1 MISKLITKIF
11 GTSSDRETKQ
21 LLPLVAQINEH
32 YDALSEA
39 TQESLIA
46 KTEAFKSRISEETS
60 ELESRLESEGK
71 DHKAIKE
78 AVYDLEQE
86 ILSELLPEAFAVV
99 KRGATLL
106 MDQKIQVTGQELTWD
121 MIPYDVQLMGAIV
134 LHQGKISE
142 MKTGEGK
149 TLVATMPI
157 YLNALVGKG
166 VHIITVN
173 DYLAERD
180 SQWMGALLKYVG
192 LTVGVILNQM
202 EPSTRQEMYNC
213 DVTYGINSEFG
224 FDYLRDN
231 MSITKQDQVQRG
243 HYYSIVDE
251 VDSVLIDE
259 ARTPLIISGTV
270 DSPIAQRFTDLRPL
284 VDSLMR
290 RQNSLVNTILAD
302 AEEKLK
308 DPELEYEAGE
318 LILQARRG
326 SPKHRRLQKL
336 YQEQGIKKLEQRVE
350 NDYMR
355 DKRMPELDE
364 DLYFVIEEKQ
374 NTVDLTEK
382 GREALSPNDPE
393 RFVIPDLPTLLNE
406 LESDEEISIEER
418 NEKKEA
424 LYSLHGERSDTIH
437 NLSQLLKA
445 YSLFEK
451 DVDYVVQEGKVM
463 IVDEFTGRIMHGRR
477 YSDGLHQALEAK
489 EKVRIEKESQTL
501 ATITLQNY
509 FRLYKKL
516 AGMTGT
522 AVTEAEEFFNIYK
535 LGVVEVPTHRAVV
548 RADENDQIY
557 KTRREKFNAVIE
569 EIIASH
575 KSGQPVLVGT
585 ITVEVSET
593 LSRMLKRLKIPHN
606 VLNAK
611 QHGREAEVVARAGQA
626 HAVTIATNM
635 AGRGTDIKLG
645 PEVKELGGLKI
656 LGTERHESRR
666 IDLQLRGR
674 SGRQGDPGASRF
686 YLSLEDDL
694 MRLFSSDR
702 VATVMDRLGLQDGEV
717 IEAGMVTKAV
727 ERAQKKVEARNYSIR
742 KHLLEYDNVMNQQRE
757 VIYDRRQA
765 ALDGLDLKEEYSE
778 VIDNY
783 VDTVVEKYTELE
795 NHVEL
800 WDWNGLLADL
810 GATAMVQ
817 LPEEP
822 ATDLDSDKL
831 REMIHKAI
839 WDLYEKKLEI
849 TGNVENFKRLQQ
861 FVYLRVVDEKWR
873 EHLYEMDQMK
883 EGINL
888 RAVGQKDPLIE
899 YKKEGYALFVKMLD
913 LIDREVLKLFFHARI
928 VDERENK
935 MRRARNLSSNH
946 ADTSN
951 MGFLN
956 ALPQTGEQN
965 AQGGQG
971 QGAARP
977 QPPQKQK
984 PIVAEEKIG
993 RNDPCPCGSG
1003 LKYKKCHGK

>member
-1 MISKLITKIF
+1 MKSNIITKIF
-11 GTSSDRETKQ
+11 GTSSQRETK
-21 LLPLVAQINEH
+21 LLEPFVLKINDE
-32 YDALSEA
+32 YDKLSE
-39 TQESLIA
+39 TSQEDLIA
-46 KTEAFKSRISEETS
+46 MTEAWKNSIKADVSKHQQQLEE
-60 ELESRLESEGK
+60 ENL
-71 DHKAIKE
+71 DHKAILDS
-78 AVYDLEQE
+78 VYAYEQELLEQ
-86 ILSELLPEAFAVV
+86 LLPEAFAAV
-99 KRGATLL
+99 KRAAALL
-106 MDQKIQVTGQELTWD
+106 MGQTIKITGVDMLWE
-121 MIPYDVQLMGAIV
+121 MIPYDVQLMGAVV

-166 VHIITVN
+166 VHVITVN

-180 SQWMGALLKYVG
+180 SQWMGALLKFMG
-192 LTVGVILNQM
+192 LSVGVILNQM
-202 EPSTRQEMYNC
+202 EPATRQEMYNC

-231 MSITKQDQVQRG
+231 MSISKQDQVQRG
-243 HYYSIVDE
+243 YYYAIVDE

-270 DSPIAQRFTDLRPL
+270 DSPIAQRYTDLRPL
-284 VDSLMR
+284 VDNLMR
-290 RQNSLVNTILAD
+290 KQTQLVNTLMSE
-302 AEEKLK
+302 AEKKLE
-308 DPELEYEAGE
+308 DPKTEYEAGE

-336 YQEQGIKKLEQRVE
+336 YQEQGIKKLEQRIE
-350 NDYMR
+350 NDYLR
-355 DKRMPELDE
+355 DKRMPEIDE
-364 DLYFVIEEKQ
+364 ELFFVIEERQ
-374 NTVDLTEK
+374 NSVDLTEK
-382 GREALSPNDPE
+382 GRDVLSPNDPD
-393 RFVIPDLPTLLNE
+393 RFIIPDLPTLLNDIESNSE
-406 LESDEEISIEER
+406 LSTQEM
-418 NEKKEA
+418 NEQKEK
-424 LYSLHGERSDTIH
+424 LYALHGERSDTIH

-451 DVDYVVQEGKVM
+451 DVDYVVQDGKVM

-489 EKVRIEKESQTL
+489 ERVQIEKESQTL

-522 AVTEAEEFFNIYK
+522 AITEAEEFFSIYK
-535 LGVVEVPTHRAVV
+535 LGVIEVPTHQPII
-548 RADENDQIY
+548 RADQNDQIY

-585 ITVEVSET
+585 ITVEISET

-611 QHGREAEVVARAGQA
+611 QHGREAEIVARAGQA
-626 HAVTIATNM
+626 HSVTIATNM

-645 PEVKELGGLKI
+645 PGVKELGGLKI

-674 SGRQGDPGASRF
+674 SGRQGDPGASLF

-702 VATVMDRLGLQDGEV
+702 VASVMDRLGLQEGEV

-727 ERAQKKVEARNYSIR
+727 ERAQKKVEARNFSIR

-765 ALDGLDLKEEYSE
+765 ALDGVDLKEEYRE
-778 VIDNY
+778 VIENY
-783 VDTVVEKYTELE
+783 VDTAIEKFTGLE
-795 NHVEL
+795 KDIEL
-800 WDWNGLLADL
+800 WDWSGLQADL
-810 GATAMVQ
+810 AATSMVQ
-817 LPEEP
+817 LPDQP
-822 ATDLDSDKL
+822 AADLDPDKL
-831 REMIHKAI
+831 TEIVQKLLGDSYEEKA
-839 WDLYEKKLEI
+839 EI
-849 TGNVENFKRLQQ
+849 TGSVENFKRLQQ
-861 FVYLRVVDEKWR
+861 FVYLRVIDEKWR

-899 YKKEGYALFVKMLD
+899 YKKEGYQLFVKMLD
-913 LIDREVLKLFFHARI
+913 LIDHEVLKFFFHARI
-928 VDERENK
+928 VDERENRMK
-935 MRRARNLSSNH
+935 RARNLSSQH
-946 ADTSN
+946 AESSN

-956 ALPQTGEQN
+956 TLPRESSGV
-965 AQGGQG
+965 AGGPPQGG
-971 QGAARP
+971 
-977 QPPQKQK
+977 PPQKAK
-984 PIVAEEKIG
+984 PIKVEEKIG

>member
-1 MISKLITKIF
+1 MISNIITKLF
-11 GTSSDRETKQ
+11 GTSSERETKK
-21 LLPLVAQINEH
+21 LLPLAKEINDSYET
-32 YDALSEA
+32 LSN
-39 TQESLIA
+39 TSQEDLIA
-46 KTEAFKSRISEETS
+46 KTEAWKSRIQKEAA
-60 ELESRLESEGK
+60 ELEEKLISDGQ
-71 DHKAIKE
+71 DHKAIDE
-78 AVYDLEQE
+78 AVYELEQSIIEE
-86 ILSELLPEAFAVV
+86 ILPEAFAVV
-99 KRGATLL
+99 KRAAAL
-106 MDQKIQVTGQELTWD
+106 MMGQSIKITGQDMTWD
-121 MIPYDVQLMGAIV
+121 MIPYDVQLLGAIV

-180 SQWMGALLKYVG
+180 SQWMGSLLKYLG

-202 EPSTRQEMYNC
+202 EPSTRKEMYNC

-231 MSITKQDQVQRG
+231 MSINKNDQVQRG

-270 DSPIAQRFTDLRPL
+270 DSPIAQRYTDLRPL
-284 VDSLMR
+284 VDALMR
-290 RQNSLVNTILAD
+290 KQTQLVNTILAD
-302 AEEKLK
+302 AEKLLEEETK
-308 DPELEYEAGE
+308 EYEAGE
-318 LILQARRG
+318 LILKAHRG

-336 YQEQGIKKLEQRVE
+336 YQEQGIQKLRQRVE
-350 NDYMR
+350 NDYIR
-355 DKRMPELDE
+355 DKRMHELDE
-364 DLYFVIEEKQ
+364 ELFFIIEEKQ
-374 NTVDLTEK
+374 NSVDLTDK
-382 GREALSPNDPE
+382 GREALSPGDPE
-393 RFVIPDLPTLLNE
+393 RFIIPDLPTLLNE
-406 LESDEEISIEER
+406 LESDDDLSLQETNEEK
-418 NEKKEA
+418 EK
-424 LYSLHGERSDTIH
+424 LYALHGERSDTIH

-489 EKVRIEKESQTL
+489 EKVQIEKESQTL

-522 AVTEAEEFFNIYK
+522 AITESEEFFSIYN
-535 LGVVEVPTHRAVV
+535 LGVVEVPTHRPIV
-548 RADENDQIY
+548 RNDDNDQIY
-557 KTRREKFNAVIE
+557 KTRREKFNAVLQ
-569 EIIASH
+569 EIVDCH

-611 QHGREAEVVARAGQA
+611 QHGREAEIVARAGQP

-645 PEVKELGGLKI
+645 EGVKELGGLKI
-656 LGTERHESRR
+656 IGTERHESRR

-674 SGRQGDPGASRF
+674 SGRQGDPGASQF

-702 VATVMDRLGLQDGEV
+702 VATVMDRLGLQEGEV
-717 IEAGMVTKAV
+717 ISAGMVTKAV
-727 ERAQKKVEARNYSIR
+727 ERAQKKVEARNFSIR

-765 ALDGLDLKEEYSE
+765 ALDGVDLKEEFKE
-778 VIDNY
+778 VIENY
-783 VDTVVEKYTELE
+783 VDSIVEKYTEME
-795 NHVEL
+795 RDVDL
-800 WDWNGLLADL
+800 WDWNGLISDV

-817 LPEEP
+817 LPTTP
-822 ATDLDSDKL
+822 ATDMDPEKL
-831 REMIHKAI
+831 SEMLQKSLGGAYDEKA
-839 WDLYEKKLEI
+839 EI
-849 TGNVENFKRLQQ
+849 TGSSENFQRLQQ

-899 YKKEGYALFVKMLD
+899 YKKEGYGLFVKMLD

-935 MRRARNLSSNH
+935 MRRARNLSSQH

-956 ALPQTGEQN
+956 APPQPEAGQEVG
-965 AQGGQG
+965 GGQMP
-971 QGAARP
+971 P
-977 QPPQKQK
+977 QAPPPQKPQ
-984 PIVAEEKIG
+984 PVTAEKKVG
-993 RNDPCPCGSG
+993 RNEPCPCGSG

>member
-1 MISKLITKIF
+1 MITNLITKIF
-11 GTSSDRETKQ
+11 GTSSERETKQ
-21 LLPLVAQINEH
+21 LLPLVQEINEH
-32 YDALSEA
+32 YETLANE
-39 TQESLIA
+39 TQETLIA
-46 KTEAFKSRISEETS
+46 KTEALKKRISDDTS
-60 ELESRLESEGK
+60 ALQAKLEDEGQ
-71 DHKAIKE
+71 DYKE
-78 AVYDLEQE
+78 IQDAVYNREQE
-86 ILSELLPEAFAVV
+86 ILDEILPEAFAIV
-99 KRGATLL
+99 KRGDALL
-106 MDQKIQVTGQELTWD
+106 MGQSFQVTGQELTWD
-121 MIPYDVQLMGAIV
+121 MVPYDVQLMGAIV

-180 SQWMGALLKYVG
+180 SQWMGALLKFLG
-192 LTVGVILNQM
+192 LSVGVILNQM
-202 EPSTRQEMYNC
+202 DPQTRQQMYAC

-231 MSITKQDQVQRG
+231 MSISKEDQVQRG
-243 HYYSIVDE
+243 HYYAIVDE

-270 DSPIAQRFTDLRPL
+270 ESAIAQRYTDLRPL
-284 VDSLMR
+284 VDSLMHK
-290 RQNSLVNTILAD
+290 QTQLVNGIISE
-302 AEEKLK
+302 AEELLK
-308 DPELEYEAGE
+308 DPEKEYDAGV
-318 LILQARRG
+318 LILKAHRG

-336 YQEQGIKKLEQRVE
+336 YQEQGIQKLRQRVE
-350 NDYMR
+350 NDYLR
-355 DKRMPELDE
+355 DKRMHEIDE
-364 DLYFVIEEKQ
+364 ELYFIIEEKQ
-374 NTVDLTEK
+374 NSVDLAEK
-382 GREALSPNDPE
+382 GREALSPNDPD
-393 RFVIPDLPTLLNE
+393 RFVIPDLPSLLMDLDANTE
-406 LESDEEISIEER
+406 LSVAER
-418 NEKKEA
+418 NVEKEK
-424 LYSLHGERSDTIH
+424 LYALHGERSDTIH

-451 DVDYVVQEGKVM
+451 DVDYVVQDGKVM

-489 EKVRIEKESQTL
+489 EKVQIEKESQTL

-509 FRLYKKL
+509 FRLYQKL

-522 AVTEAEEFFNIYK
+522 AVTEAEEFFSIYK
-535 LGVVEVPTHRAVV
+535 LGVVEVPTHKPVIRK
-548 RADENDQIY
+548 DENDQIY

-569 EIIASH
+569 EIIACH

-645 PEVKELGGLKI
+645 PGVTKLGGLKI

-702 VATVMDRLGLQDGEV
+702 VAGVMDRLGLQEGEV
-717 IEAGMVTKAV
+717 IAAGMVTKAV
-727 ERAQKKVEARNYSIR
+727 ERAQKKVEARNFSIR

-765 ALDGLDLKEEYSE
+765 ALDGLDLQEEFRE
-778 VIDNY
+778 VIENY
-783 VDTVVEKYTELE
+783 VDSVVEKYTDMERD
-795 NHVEL
+795 VEI
-800 WDWNGLLADL
+800 WDWAGLEADL
-810 GATAMVQ
+810 NATAMVQ
-817 LPEEP
+817 VPETP
-822 ATDLDSDKL
+822 ATDLDPEKL
-831 REMIHKAI
+831 ADM
-839 WDLYEKKLEI
+839 LKKLLGDAYDEKAEI
-849 TGNVENFKRLQQ
+849 TGSIENFKRLQQ
-861 FVYLRVVDEKWR
+861 FVYLRVIDEKWR

-899 YKKEGYALFVKMLD
+899 YKREGYQLFVKMLD

-928 VDERENK
+928 VDEREK
-935 MRRARNLSSNH
+935 RMRGARNLSSQH
-946 ADTSN
+946 AESAN

-956 ALPQTGEQN
+956 ALPQADGTASGP
-965 AQGGQG
+965 GQSG
-971 QGAARP
+971 
-977 QPPQKQK
+977 PPQKQQ
-984 PIVAEEKIG
+984 PITVGEKVG

>member
-1 MISKLITKIF
+1 MISKFITKIF

-21 LLPLVAQINEH
+21 LLPVVQQINEK
-32 YDALSEA
+32 YETLLEA
-39 TQESLIA
+39 TQETLIA
-46 KTEAFKSRISEETS
+46 KTEAWKSRISGETT
-60 ELESRLESEGK
+60 ELQEQLENDSK
-71 DHKAIKE
+71 NHKEISE
-78 AVYDLEQE
+78 AVYNLEQE
-86 ILSELLPEAFAVV
+86 ILAEIMPEAFAVV
-99 KRGATLL
+99 KKGAALL
-106 MDQKIQVTGQELTWD
+106 MGQPIKVTGQEMTWD
-121 MIPYDVQLMGAIV
+121 MIPYDVQLMGAVV

-173 DYLAERD
+173 TYLAERD

-192 LTVGVILNQM
+192 LSVGVILNEMDPQ
-202 EPSTRQEMYNC
+202 TRQGMYNC

-231 MSITKQDQVQRG
+231 MSISKQDQVQRG

-270 DSPIAQRFTDLRPL
+270 DSPIAQRYTDLRPL

-290 RQNSLVNTILAD
+290 RQTQLVNTILSD
-302 AEEKLK
+302 AEKYLE
-308 DPELEYEAGE
+308 DPKTEYEAGE
-318 LILQARRG
+318 LILKAHRG

-336 YQEQGIKKLEQRVE
+336 YQEQGIQKLKQRVE

-355 DKRMPELDE
+355 DKRMHEMDE
-364 DLYFVIEEKQ
+364 DLFFVIEEKQ
-374 NTVDLTEK
+374 NSVDLTDN

-393 RFVIPDLPTLLNE
+393 RFVIPDLPTLLTELDLNE
-406 LESDEEISIEER
+406 ELSVQDKNEEK
-418 NEKKEA
+418 EK

-489 EKVRIEKESQTL
+489 EKVQIEKESQTL

-522 AVTEAEEFFNIYK
+522 AVTEAEEFFSIYK
-535 LGVVEVPTHRAVV
+535 LNVVEVPTHQPIV

-585 ITVEVSET
+585 ITVEISET

-611 QHGREAEVVARAGQA
+611 QHGREAEIVARAGQA

-645 PEVKELGGLKI
+645 PGVTDLGGLKI

-702 VATVMDRLGLQDGEV
+702 VAGIMDRLGLQEGEV
-717 IEAGMVTKAV
+717 IAAGMVTKAV
-727 ERAQKKVEARNYSIR
+727 ERAQVKVEARNFSIR

-757 VIYDRRQA
+757 VIYDRRQS
-765 ALDGLDLKEEYSE
+765 ALDGVDLKEEFQE
-778 VIDNY
+778 VIENY
-783 VDTVVEKYTELE
+783 VDSVVEKYTNME
-795 NHVEL
+795 NDIEL
-800 WDWNGLLADL
+800 WDWSGLQADL
-810 GATAMVQ
+810 SSAGMIQ
-817 LPEEP
+817 LPDVP
-822 ATDLDSDKL
+822 AADLDPEKL
-831 REMIHKAI
+831 RDLIQKMLGDSYDEKA
-839 WDLYEKKLEI
+839 EI
-849 TGNVENFKRLQQ
+849 TGSPENFKRLQQ

-899 YKKEGYALFVKMLD
+899 YKREGYQLFVKMLD
-913 LIDREVLKLFFHARI
+913 LVDREVLKLFFHARI

-935 MRRARNLSSNH
+935 MRKARNLSSQH
-946 ADTSN
+946 AESSN

-956 ALPQTGEQN
+956 TLPQTDNKAGPGPE
-965 AQGGQG
+965 QGG
-971 QGAARP
+971 P
-977 QPPQKQK
+977 PPQKQQ
-984 PIVAEEKIG
+984 PISVDAKVG

>member
-1 MISKLITKIF
+1 MISKFITRIF
-11 GTSSDRETKQ
+11 GTSSDRETRQ
-21 LLPLVAQINEH
+21 LLPLVAQINEQ

-39 TQESLIA
+39 TQETLIA
-46 KTEAFKSRISEETS
+46 KTAEFKARISEDTEKLQV
-60 ELESRLESEGK
+60 ELENDGK
-71 DHKAIKE
+71 DHKEISAAI
-78 AVYDLEQE
+78 YDREQE
-86 ILSELLPEAFAVV
+86 ILNELLPEAFAVV
-99 KRGATLL
+99 KKGAALL
-106 MDQKIQVTGQELTWD
+106 MGQPIKVTGQELTWD

-192 LTVGVILNQM
+192 LSVGVILNQM
-202 EPSTRQEMYNC
+202 EPVVRQTNYNC

-231 MSITKQDQVQRG
+231 MSIAKQDQVQRG
-243 HYYSIVDE
+243 YYYAIVDE

-270 DSPIAQRFTDLRPL
+270 DSPIAQRYTDLRPL
-284 VDSLMR
+284 VDDLMR
-290 RQNSLVNTILAD
+290 RQTQMINSILAK

-308 DPELEYEAGE
+308 DPKTEYEAGE

-350 NDYMR
+350 NDYLR

-364 DLYFVIEEKQ
+364 ELYFVIEERQ
-374 NTVDLTEK
+374 NSVDLTEK
-382 GREALSPNDPE
+382 GREALSPNDPD
-393 RFVIPDLPTLLNE
+393 RFVIPDLPTLLND
-406 LESDEEISIEER
+406 LESDTETPIATINER
-418 NEKKEA
+418 KEQ
-424 LYSLHGERSDTIH
+424 LYALHGERSDTIH

-522 AVTEAEEFFNIYK
+522 AVTESEEFFSIYK
-535 LGVVEVPTHRAVV
+535 LGVVEVPTHRDIV
-548 RADENDQIY
+548 RADENDQIF

-569 EIIASH
+569 EIIESH
-575 KSGQPVLVGT
+575 QSGQPVLVGT

-645 PEVKELGGLKI
+645 PNVKELGGLKI

-702 VATVMDRLGLQDGEV
+702 VASVMDRLGLQEGEV

-757 VIYDRRQA
+757 VVYDRRQA
-765 ALDGLDLKEEYSE
+765 ALDGLDLKEEFRE
-778 VIDNY
+778 VMENY
-783 VDTVVEKYTELE
+783 ADSVVEKYTNLE
-795 NHVEL
+795 TEIEL
-800 WDWNGLLADL
+800 WDWIGLQSDLA
-810 GATAMVQ
+810 ATAMVQ
-817 LPEEP
+817 LPKTP
-822 ATDLDSDKL
+822 APDMDMDKL
-831 REMIHKAI
+831 SELVSTLLRDAYEEKA
-839 WDLYEKKLEI
+839 EI
-849 TGNVENFKRLQQ
+849 TGSELNFKRLQQ

-899 YKKEGYALFVKMLD
+899 YKKEGYQLFVKMLD
-913 LIDREVLKLFFHARI
+913 LIDRDVLKLFFHARI
-928 VDERENK
+928 VDEGENK
-935 MRRARNLSSNH
+935 IRRARNLSSQH
-946 ADTSN
+946 AESSN

-956 ALPQTGEQN
+956 ALPQTD
-965 AQGGQG
+965 QGSGS
-971 QGAARP
+971 GAAPPR
-977 QPPQKQK
+977 PPQKQK
-984 PIVAEEKIG
+984 PITVGEKVG